1 MLVVPLKTKNVDT
14 LDGVFRDRRIF
25 STSNTNLLLRGE
37 FQNVTIIHYAPIILC
52 KGTSIKNVS
61 FRLIKNAFYSESIS
75 SVQKGV
81 SFDFNRHILSYLCK
95 QLGEY
100 ETNAL
105 FKEYANLFRQGYTWN
120 AILGQANIGDKER
133 REHTKRLLKY
143 LVKKGY
149 RDSHIEEYF
158 KQLED

>member
-1 MLVVPLKTKNVDT
+1 MLITTLKNKNIDI
-14 LDGVFRDRRIF
+14 LDGIYRDRRIF
-25 STSNTNLLLRGE
+25 STSTQDLLLRGE
-37 FQNVTIIHYAPIILC
+37 FQNVEIIHYAPIILC

-61 FRLIKNAFYSESIS
+61 FRLIKTDLYSESIS
-75 SVQKGV
+75 SVQKDV
-81 SFDFNRHILSYLCK
+81 SFDFNKHILSNLCK
-95 QLGEY
+95 NLGEH

-133 REHTKRLLKY
+133 REHTKRLLSY

>member
-1 MLVVPLKTKNVDT
+1 MLITTLKNKNIDV
-14 LDGVFRDRRIF
+14 LDGIYKDRRIF
-25 STSNTNLLLRGE
+25 STSTQDFLLRGE
-37 FQNVTIIHYAPIILC
+37 FQNVEIIHYAPIILC

-61 FRLIKNAFYSESIS
+61 FRLIKNDLYSEAIS

-100 ETNAL
+100 ETNGL
-105 FKEYANLFRQGYTWN
+105 FKEYANLFQNGYTWN
-120 AILGQANIGDKER
+120 AILGQANIGDTER

-143 LVKKGY
+143 LVAKGY
-149 RDSHIEEYF
+149 EDVHVDEYF
-158 KQLED
+158 KQLGD